1 MKTFIKETV
10 GNQLKNEIT
19 FLKSAVESNLNDLG
33 DIVTKKQTKNRTS
46 NIDHPSGVRVRGIP
60 ELKDTN
66 ARRRAEH
73 KKAEIEKL
81 LKFLNVDSNI
91 EDCRRIGTYNESK
104 ERTIIVKL
112 SNDWNRKLL
121 LLSLGKLWNYDKK
134 VYLSRELSK
143 EEQLLENDL
152 LNNRQEN
159 IEWGIPRNKVKVQN
173 LKLLHYDYQSNTYD
187 EAALDTGWWINTNE
201 NRTVQITLLTFNVHS
216 ILDQRRENDPEETSV
231 VQELLEQVQRG
242 RTPRLLRVPNQ
253 ELQLLTPF
261 PPALPA
267 TIVNFYLNFC
277 CYTALSYRET
287 KVNSKQALLHY
298 NLS

>member
-1 MKTFIKETV
+1 MI
-10 GNQLKNEIT
+10 
-19 FLKSAVESNLNDLG
+19 
-33 DIVTKKQTKNRTS
+33 
-46 NIDHPSGVRVRGIP
+46 
-60 ELKDTN
+60 
-66 ARRRAEH
+66 
-73 KKAEIEKL
+73 
-81 LKFLNVDSNI
+81 
-91 EDCRRIGTYNESK
+91 
-104 ERTIIVKL
+104 
-112 SNDWNRKLL
+112 
-121 LLSLGKLWNYDKK
+121 KK

-173 LKLLHYDYQSNTYD
+173 LKLLHYDYQNNTCD
-187 EAALDTGWWINTNE
+187 ETALDTGWWINTNE

-231 VQELLEQVQRG
+231 VQEILEQVQRG
-242 RTPRLLRVPNQ
+242 RTPRLLRVTNQ
-253 ELQLLTPF
+253 ELQILSPF

-267 TIVNFYLNFC
+267 RTTQVTIVNFHLNVY

-287 KVNSKQALLHY
+287 KVNSKPALLHY